1 MFAQGLHSSS
11 VMTWNMRD
19 GLNAAFGHHDGLLTK
34 TELLDPATEFASREA
49 ELKGHHTAKH
59 FKLLKA

>member
-1 MFAQGLHSSS
+1 
-11 VMTWNMRD
+11 MTWNMRD